1 METVCFLKVEC
12 LEMDAFGFIEI
23 AMYYKCFES
32 IGLGRRVCVIGEQG
46 EDEMSTGSGWKEAMS
61 HNCQLQCSTA
71 S

>member
-46 EDEMSTGSGWKEAMS
+46 EDEMSTGSG
-61 HNCQLQCSTA
+61 
-71 S
+71 